1 MAFMRK
7 FEIVVDAQ
15 DLKVLESAFEGLNPW
30 DADEAP
36 ALLRLLKQ
44 IVAKNDTNRK
54 SRKVL

>member
-1 MAFMRK
+1 MIDMRK

-44 IVAKNDTNRK
+44 IVAKNDTNTK
-54 SRKVL
+54 S